1 MIENLKTTTLRL
13 KEEKKG
19 LEEKVT
25 NTIDSYEEKLAT
37 LQRKHTETL
46 REESEVRLSLLSY
59 LFSPT

>member
-46 REESEVRLSLLSY
+46 REESEVRLS
-59 LFSPT
+59 